1 MQLTRAADYG
11 VRVMLHL
18 AALPPGTRASRTAL
32 AAAAGAPTAFV
43 SKVLQRLARAQLI
56 VAHRGREGG
65 FELALP
71 TDRISL
77 LDIVTALEGPLC
89 LNVCLRPAPGP
100 TCERR
105 SWCSAYLVW
114 AEVQAAMVKLLDDA
128 RLDRLAA
135 LADTRR
141 SALGMPPLAAVPP
154 LRGRERRARSE
165 GSTHAR

>member
-1 MQLTRAADYG
+1 MQLTRAADYA

-18 AALPPGTRASRTAL
+18 AALSPGTRASRTAL

-71 TDRISL
+71 SDQISL

-89 LNVCLRPAPGP
+89 LNVCLRPSPRP
-100 TCERR
+100 LCDRQP
-105 SWCSAYLVW
+105 WCSAHLIW
-114 AEVQAAMVKLLDDA
+114 AQVQAEMVKLLDGA
-128 RLDRLAA
+128 TLDKLVAV
-135 LADTRR
+135 ADTRR
-141 SALGMPPLAAVPP
+141 RGLGMPPLDAIPRVRVRRP
-154 LRGRERRARSE
+154 RTERQP
-165 GSTHAR
+165 HA